1 LEAVGFIGGAFT
13 LAGVAAALTQ
23 WRRHRAFIKWAGA
36 LAIIGLAMVATAVIV
51 TAGGRTAAPAAA
63 PPAAVPTAPASTPA
77 VVVPAWSTY
86 EQFYALTPAQQ
97 TVVMQQAEDHV
108 AAVFKRALGTLD
120 TTHLAEVY
128 MGSELSLATR
138 QVEELRL
145 GGHPLG
151 GEVVLTVTQV
161 VPAKPPVP
169 LVTVRVVGVDKSW
182 YVDPKTGQPISATR
196 SVQVASLE
204 ELVWGGGQWR
214 VQHVEDT
221 SPSPAS

>member
-1 LEAVGFIGGAFT
+1 
-13 LAGVAAALTQ
+13 
-23 WRRHRAFIKWAGA
+23 
-36 LAIIGLAMVATAVIV
+36 
-51 TAGGRTAAPAAA
+51 
-63 PPAAVPTAPASTPA
+63 

-86 EQFYALTPAQQ
+86 EQFYALTAQQ